1 VRTPSRFKGSLPK
14 LEPVCGHS
22 QTATPSRLGV
32 LKQNDPRR
40 RLEGYWSRESPLP
53 CDLVAQSR
61 VDPSSWIGLAAH
73 GRSSRHRGNS
83 APEQAGCFLCLNEFE
98 MEWFVKTINTTG
110 GPVDVWAVD
119 GVDEKDLV
127 ESPEGHSY
135 LPRPIAAHLLT
146 LWRSDCPPPD
156 RS

>member
-1 VRTPSRFKGSLPK
+1 MDWDWRRTGATRGIAGS
-14 LEPVCGHS
+14 
-22 QTATPSRLGV
+22 
-32 LKQNDPRR
+32 
-40 RLEGYWSRESPLP
+40 
-53 CDLVAQSR
+53 
-61 VDPSSWIGLAAH
+61 
-73 GRSSRHRGNS
+73 S

>member
-1 VRTPSRFKGSLPK
+1 MGAARGIAGS
-14 LEPVCGHS
+14 
-22 QTATPSRLGV
+22 
-32 LKQNDPRR
+32 
-40 RLEGYWSRESPLP
+40 
-53 CDLVAQSR
+53 
-61 VDPSSWIGLAAH
+61 
-73 GRSSRHRGNS
+73 S
-83 APEQAGCFLCLNEFE
+83 APEHAGCLLCLNEFE
-98 MEWFVKTINTTG
+98 MESFVKTINTTG

-135 LPRPIAAHLLT
+135 LPRPIAAHLRT

>member
-1 VRTPSRFKGSLPK
+1 V
-14 LEPVCGHS
+14 
-22 QTATPSRLGV
+22 SRLFHV
-32 LKQNDPRR
+32 TSSLN
-40 RLEGYWSRESPLP
+40 RESI
-53 CDLVAQSR
+53 Q
-61 VDPSSWIGLAAH
+61 AH
-73 GRSSRHRGNS
+73 GLDWRRMGAARGIAGSS

-127 ESPEGHSY
+127 ESPEG
-135 LPRPIAAHLLT
+135 ALL
-146 LWRSDCPPPD
+146 LAQADRRAPPHALAQHCPPPD

>member
-1 VRTPSRFKGSLPK
+1 M
-14 LEPVCGHS
+14 
-22 QTATPSRLGV
+22 SRLFHV
-32 LKQNDPRR
+32 TSSLN
-40 RLEGYWSRESPLP
+40 RESIQ
-53 CDLVAQSR
+53 AH
-61 VDPSSWIGLAAH
+61 GLAAH

-83 APEQAGCFLCLNEFE
+83 APEQAGCFLCLNELE
-98 MEWFVKTINTTG
+98 TEWLVKTINATG

-135 LPRPIAAHLLT
+135 SPRPIAAHLLT

>member
-1 VRTPSRFKGSLPK
+1 
-14 LEPVCGHS
+14 
-22 QTATPSRLGV
+22 
-32 LKQNDPRR
+32 
-40 RLEGYWSRESPLP
+40 
-53 CDLVAQSR
+53 
-61 VDPSSWIGLAAH
+61 
-73 GRSSRHRGNS
+73 
-83 APEQAGCFLCLNEFE
+83 
-98 MEWFVKTINTTG
+98 MEWFAKTINTTG

-119 GVDEKDLV
+119 GVDEKHLV

>member
-14 LEPVCGHS
+14 FEPVCGHS
-22 QTATPSRLGV
+22 QTATPSRVGV
-32 LKQNDPRR
+32 PKQNDPRR
-40 RLEGYWSRESPLP
+40 R
-53 CDLVAQSR
+53 
-61 VDPSSWIGLAAH
+61 
-73 GRSSRHRGNS
+73 
-83 APEQAGCFLCLNEFE
+83 EFE

-119 GVDEKDLV
+119 GVDEKHLV